1 MRPEYLWQ
9 RDRQAVSGETPVH
22 PLPIV
27 FLCVAAILSL
37 ILWAQLAGPLG
48 TAYDG
53 VRQPPLRVDAAAPA
67 ATPPQVEPLILQSL
81 DPDIARRINA
91 QTPFTQEPV
100 PPAQPFR
107 ITGSVQDRA
116 RATDCL
122 AAAIYYEAGTE
133 SLSGQKAVAQ
143 VVLNRVRHPAFPKS
157 VCAVVFQGADRPTG
171 CQFTF
176 TCDGAMAHKPS
187 AAMWSVM
194 QSLARIMLTGEVFR
208 PVGTATH
215 YHTDWVLPA
224 WSGTLDKVHKEGAHL
239 FFRWTGWWGKLA
251 AFRGRYAEHEP
262 IIPQLAGL
270 SDAHGAKGE
279 AIDLAAEEAQL
290 LEADSKTAA
299 TLGIPPNP
307 YGFIPALQ
315 NSSGDYLVFILP
327 RTADAGLMLRL
338 VLFSCG
344 AKPYCKI
351 LVWTDGK
358 AAPYHF
364 PISEEQLQ
372 TMSFSYLRNRSAGI
386 DKPLWNCDLYPRPDA
401 NQCMKTR
408 KATPGGTPPP
418 ESESRSHSID

>member
-1 MRPEYLWQ
+1 MRPEQFWLA
-9 RDRQAVSGETPVH
+9 DRQDVSGETPVH
-22 PLPIV
+22 PLPIA
-27 FLCVAAILSL
+27 FLCIAAVLCL
-37 ILWAQLAGPLG
+37 ILWAQNAGPLG

-53 VRQPPLRVDAAAPA
+53 VRQPPLRIDLAAPVA
-67 ATPPQVEPLILQSL
+67 APPQVEPLVLQAL

-122 AAAIYYEAGTE
+122 AAAIWYEAGTE
-133 SLSGQKAVAQ
+133 SLAGQKAVAQ

-157 VCAVVFQGADRPTG
+157 VCAVVFQGSERPTG

-176 TCDGAMAHKPS
+176 TCDGAMARKPS
-187 AAMWSVM
+187 AAVWSIM
-194 QSLARIMLTGEVFR
+194 QGLARIMLTGEVFR

-215 YHTDWVLPA
+215 YHTEWVLPA

-251 AFRGRYAEHEP
+251 AFRGRYAGAEP

-270 SDAHGAKGE
+270 SPSHMGA
-279 AIDLAAEEAQL
+279 AASTDLMTDEAQIL
-290 LEADSKTAA
+290 AEDNKTAA
-299 TLGIPPNP
+299 SLGIAPNP

-315 NSSGDYLVFILP
+315 NSAGDYLVFILP

-351 LVWTDGK
+351 LVWTDAK
-358 AAPYHF
+358 AAPYRF
-364 PISEEQLQ
+364 PITDDQLQ
-372 TMSFSYLRNRSAGI
+372 SLSFSYLRNRSAGL
-386 DKPLWNCDLYPRPDA
+386 DKPLWNCDVYPRPDT

-408 KATPGGTPPP
+408 KAPTSTGAAPAIGSASP
-418 ESESRSHSID
+418 SA